1 MASKTIF
8 STDQLPNLNNTL
20 TKHSELNFSNIDS
33 HSLNTMYFSLATCEW
48 YELFILTGCHIN
60 IGFRFSRLLWL
71 THHDVCSSYLAGF
84 QRKEYHLCISLM
96 MMAYSFHC
104 FPILLLHFATHW
116 QDPVDP
122 LGECSQTC
130 CFLSVQPEE
139 GKGKDAHFLVFMSST
154 LLTSIQ
160 FLVNKLREYKIL
172 TK

>member
-1 MASKTIF
+1 MW
-8 STDQLPNLNNTL
+8 
-20 TKHSELNFSNIDS
+20 
-33 HSLNTMYFSLATCEW
+33 M
-48 YELFILTGCHIN
+48 ILTLHCHIN

-160 FLVNKLREYKIL
+160 FLVNKLREYNIL
-172 TK
+172 TKKLNIFQLIYLTIYTLIRQCIDIRPRVVNNPF